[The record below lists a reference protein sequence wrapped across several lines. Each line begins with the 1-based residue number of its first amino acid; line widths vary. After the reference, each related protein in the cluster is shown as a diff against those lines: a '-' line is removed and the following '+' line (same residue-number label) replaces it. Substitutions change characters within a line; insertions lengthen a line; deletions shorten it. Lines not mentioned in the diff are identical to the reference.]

1 MRKTCTIS
9 GRFSWIVNGDEV
21 ATVARAVNKNA
32 DVLEKLIARV
42 DDLEKQLK
50 DQKAVAGEVTE

>member
-9 GRFSWIVNGDEV
+9 GYFSWIINGDDV
-21 ATVARAVNKNA
+21 ATVARAVNRNA
-32 DVLEKLIARV
+32 DVLEKLIAKV

-50 DQKAVAGEVTE
+50 DQKTATGEASK

>member
-9 GRFSWIVNGDEV
+9 GSFSMIVNGNEICKV
-21 ATVARAVNKNA
+21 AKAVNINA
-32 DVLEKLIARV
+32 DILEKLITRV

-50 DQKAVAGEVTE
+50 DQKAATGDVKK

>member
-9 GRFSWIVNGDEV
+9 GSFSWIVNGDEICIV
-21 ATVARAVNKNA
+21 AKALNKNA
-32 DVLEKLIARV
+32 DVLEKLITRV

-50 DQKAVAGEVTE
+50 DQKAATGEVEK

>member
-9 GRFSWIVNGDEV
+9 GYFSRIINGDDV

-50 DQKAVAGEVTE
+50 DQKSGEANNG

>member
-50 DQKAVAGEVTE
+50 DQKAAAGEV

>member
-9 GRFSWIVNGDEV
+9 GYFSWIVNGDDV

-50 DQKAVAGEVTE
+50 DQKAAAGEV